1 MSSCVTAV
9 DLTFK
14 KKNVFIHRKLKDA
27 TDPNVILIDPS
38 PLLNA
43 EIDNIHLEF
52 KKLLNNLKQKVS
64 EDPDSEDEDV
74 EGTKKLFFRITK
86 RKKLKNAAFRLV
98 LSGTRLHA
106 HLLS

>member
-1 MSSCVTAV
+1 M
-9 DLTFK
+9 
-14 KKNVFIHRKLKDA
+14 
-27 TDPNVILIDPS
+27 ILIDPS

-43 EIDNIHLEF
+43 EIENIHLEF

-74 EGTKKLFFRITK
+74 EGTKKSFFRLTK
-86 RKKLKNAAFRLV
+86 RKKFKNAALRLV
-98 LSGTRLHA
+98 LSATRLHV